1 MSNVMIC
8 LAALMLAALA
18 LSFWT
23 QRPPDLPPVD
33 VREIIDINMPV
44 RAVFDEW
51 AEFERYPYFIEGVK
65 EVRVLDHWHMRWKT
79 ELAGVPIEFDA
90 IMDEKVPDKR
100 LAWTSLSVPE
110 HKVSLQFTRL
120 SPNRTRVMIE
130 IRISDMGN
138 AIEAIET
145 SEEVRDH
152 VTVLLKRCKSMLEER
167 GRGLSYLAARSRV

>member
-8 LAALMLAALA
+8 IAALMLAALA
-18 LSFWT
+18 LAFWR
-23 QRPPDLPPVD
+23 QQPPDLPPVD

-51 AEFERYPYFIEGVK
+51 AEFERYPYFIQAVK

-79 ELAGVPIEFDA
+79 ELGGVPIEFDA

-100 LAWTSLSVPE
+100 LSWTSLSEPE

-130 IRISDMGN
+130 IKIIGKVN
-138 AIEAIET
+138 AMEAIET
-145 SEEVRDH
+145 AEEVREQ
-152 VTVLLKRCKSMLEER
+152 VTVMLKGCKRMLEER
-167 GRGLSYLAARSRV
+167 GRGLSSLAARSRG